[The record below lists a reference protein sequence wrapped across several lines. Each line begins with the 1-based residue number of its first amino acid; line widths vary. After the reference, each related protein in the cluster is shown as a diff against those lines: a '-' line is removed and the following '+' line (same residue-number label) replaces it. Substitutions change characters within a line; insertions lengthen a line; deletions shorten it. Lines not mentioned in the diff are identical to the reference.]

1 MLKAER
7 HRQILD
13 LLKYQEFVKISELS
27 QHIGVSE
34 MTIRRDLEEL
44 ELDGFLIKVHG
55 GARKL
60 KHIQQ
65 ERSTNEKIELE
76 IPKKEYIGKVLNSY
90 IPDNCVIY
98 LPAGTTIF
106 YSLPFIQKN
115 NLTIITNSLI
125 AFEYLTN
132 QTEYTVHLIA
142 GEYLKLTNEFVG
154 QYAESF
160 FRNINIDIA
169 FASTNGVYNNFVTT
183 SGIKQASL
191 QRIVFEHSR
200 LKYLVADSTKFNK
213 SDMYTSCELKD
224 LDGII
229 TDNEISAEIYKFY
242 SKKTKIITKE
252 RSVKE

>member
-27 QHIGVSE
+27 QHIDVSE

-44 ELDGFLIKVHG
+44 EQDGFLIKVHG

-142 GEYLKLTNEFVG
+142 GEY
-154 QYAESF
+154 F